1 MSESPRSRA
10 ETLAA
15 GLYAHQVEGI
25 AFLLGRQRAIL
36 ADDMGLGKT
45 RQSILAMA
53 EARPGGP
60 YLVVCPAAVK
70 SNWEREIQLVLPA
83 PEIAVIGPAPAPEA
97 GFHGWAVVNYDIL
110 ARHALSDL
118 PWTGLVFDEAH
129 YLKNFRSQ
137 RHRLAG
143 ELVQSAGPD
152 TVVHLLT
159 GTPLTSRPRD
169 LFPLLQLARH
179 ALGRSFVSF
188 ARRYCE
194 GYKGDYGWVAD
205 GASNI
210 EELTIQLH
218 GIMLRRTKGEVLD
231 LPPKVRSWLEVEV
244 SSRVARRMSQA
255 VTEMLRSVS
264 RSASHRIEGESEA
277 QRRRRQGRVM
287 GQLTRARR
295 SLASAKVVGTL
306 PFVENA
312 VEQGEKVLVFSC
324 FLPPVTILKKRF
336 GEQAV
341 AITGEVPAG
350 RRQEL
355 ADRFQEDESVR
366 VLVAQIAAG
375 GVGLNLT
382 AARQVVF
389 NDLDWVPVN
398 HWQAEDRAYRIG
410 QQETVNVTYL
420 VAAGTVDEFVRT
432 VLETKSRLIDQ
443 LIEGGALPP
452 DLQRDV
458 RRRARPVD
466 DGVACGQLRGL
477 RRASGVLGGE
487 LEFVQAD
494 QAVEHLPRAEV
505 GQPLGERRARLVG
518 ADRGGTPGEDGTR
531 VEPRVDPH
539 DADPGGGVA
548 RHDRPL
554 HRRRAAPARQERGVH
569 VEAAAGR
576 RVQHRRRQDEPVGRD
591 DEDIESPDA
600 REFGAD
606 ALGRVYREA
615 VCLGEPPRRAGGQ
628 PPPAPGGTVRL
639 GEHGGHPVRRLVQRA
654 QDADREVGSAGEP
667 QVEGCGQALAAS
679 SRRCFASFLRIRPR
693 LRLDR

>member
-1 MSESPRSRA
+1 MSESSRTRA

-83 PEIAVIGPAPAPEA
+83 PEIAVIGPAPAPET
-97 GFHGWAVVNYDIL
+97 GFRGWAVVNYDIL
-110 ARHALSDL
+110 ARHPLRDH

-143 ELVQSAGPD
+143 ELVRSAGPD

-255 VTEMLRSVS
+255 VTEMLRTVS
-264 RSASHRIEGESEA
+264 RSASHRIEGESDA
-277 QRRRRQGRVM
+277 QRRTRQGRVM

-324 FLPPVTILKKRF
+324 FLPPVTIFKKRF

-341 AITGEVPAG
+341 AITGEVPAA

-452 DLQRDV
+452 DLQSDV
-458 RRRARPVD
+458 MGELRRIM
-466 DGVACGQLRGL
+466 GVIQPGLEAMPAGEGDEGKVADML
-477 RRASGVLGGE
+477 RRAGAAFSAEQPRGDRDALAKLPSAAAIEVLARVLAGPQRAVYKVESTSRAGSFYE
-487 LEFVQAD
+487 LE
-494 QAVEHLPRAEV
+494 
-505 GQPLGERRARLVG
+505 
-518 ADRGGTPGEDGTR
+518 
-531 VEPRVDPH
+531 
-539 DADPGGGVA
+539 
-548 RHDRPL
+548 
-554 HRRRAAPARQERGVH
+554 
-569 VEAAAGR
+569 
-576 RVQHRRRQDEPVGRD
+576 
-591 DEDIESPDA
+591 
-600 REFGAD
+600 
-606 ALGRVYREA
+606 
-615 VCLGEPPRRAGGQ
+615 
-628 PPPAPGGTVRL
+628 
-639 GEHGGHPVRRLVQRA
+639 
-654 QDADREVGSAGEP
+654 
-667 QVEGCGQALAAS
+667 VEGSDVSCSCRGFSYRGACQHSRALKKALVS
-679 SRRCFASFLRIRPR
+679 GDLPEGYVRI
-693 LRLDR
+693 